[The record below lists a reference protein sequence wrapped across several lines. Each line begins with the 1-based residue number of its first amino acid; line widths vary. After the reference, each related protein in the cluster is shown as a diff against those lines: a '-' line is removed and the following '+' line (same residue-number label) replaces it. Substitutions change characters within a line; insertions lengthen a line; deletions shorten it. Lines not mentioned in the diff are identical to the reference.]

1 MKSKNDIQIIPE
13 IKRILW
19 HYIKFILVFELLWLF
34 LETIGNGIQN
44 IREWYVDGITY
55 LVIPILFLLMIV
67 NREQKNNTL
76 TITSSGISGS
86 RGFLRREKVFIAFN
100 KIDRSKTKKQNI
112 IQIYL
117 CYYVIYSESNDQ
129 IAITLEYY
137 SKEQQNILVDRL
149 NISL

>member
-1 MKSKNDIQIIPE
+1 MKSKNDIQIFPE

-19 HYIKFILVFELLWLF
+19 HYIKFILVFELLWLL

-67 NREQKNNTL
+67 NREQKYNTL

-86 RGFLRREKVFIAFN
+86 RGFLKSEKVFIAFN
-100 KIDRSKTKKQNI
+100 KIDRSNTKKQNI
-112 IQIYL
+112 IQKYL